1 MQVSLS
7 DSDWRFSLKSQ
18 TVCED
23 YRCTTSEHNRA
34 RSRNEAFPSTTV
46 VLQASTLQPGAS
58 WSIPTWVLICR
69 AIGDTQKTVTP
80 RSMSLCRASNF
91 GRGSYD
97 CSACVRAC
105 ACCFLQCQQH
115 GRSMIYPLRELF
127 AAPSRTAASMPS
139 QQQVKSWNPGD
150 EPEDADKDA
159 KEITY
164 QICQSGRKR
173 QGHQSAA
180 CRSCEMQT
188 RQRSSEL
195 LEVLDAS

>member
-1 MQVSLS
+1 MYYQRAQS
-7 DSDWRFSLKSQ
+7 SQ
-18 TVCED
+18 EPK
-23 YRCTTSEHNRA
+23 RGIS
-34 RSRNEAFPSTTV
+34 STKV
-46 VLQASTLQPGAS
+46 VLPASTIQPGAS
-58 WSIPTWVLICR
+58 RSIPTWVLMCR
-69 AIGDTQKTVTP
+69 VIGNTQKTV
-80 RSMSLCRASNF
+80 MSLCRASNF
-91 GRGSYD
+91 GRGSYELTETSRRD
-97 CSACVRAC
+97 HCSACVRAC

-127 AAPSRTAASMPS
+127 AAPSHTAASMPS

-150 EPEDADKDA
+150 EPEDADEDA
-159 KEITY
+159 KEITK

-195 LEVLDAS
+195 L